1 MLKTLL
7 NESRNAMVLKK
18 PFRALGAIKSIEKG
32 E

>member
-18 PFRALGAIKSIEKG
+18 PFHALGAIKSIEKG